1 MSQEPTPPATQPT
14 TSAVAT
20 RQQGGLRG
28 LIEGETFA
36 GQIAK
41 SLPKHM
47 TPDRFVRVA
56 VTAMNKTPKLRECD
70 PSSFCLALLTLS
82 QLGLEPDGRN
92 AHLIPFDNRK
102 KGIVECQ
109 LIIDYKGLVELV
121 MRSGLVSNIH
131 ADAIC
136 ENDVFEYDCGEI
148 KAHKIDFR
156 KPRGAAYAFYAR
168 ATFKDGSVKSEV
180 MTVDDVRAIQAR
192 SRAGQS
198 GPWVTDFSE
207 MAKKTVFRRLSKW
220 LPISSEFK
228 DALEKD
234 GDQLEEKR
242 MENAVKIGFASVQTV
257 QQVQPVQ
264 AQDDVPMEPVS
275 DNDGG
280 GE

>member
-14 TSAVAT
+14 TAAVAT

-41 SLPKHM
+41 SLPKHL
-47 TPDRFVRVA
+47 TPERFVRVA
-56 VTAMNKTPKLRECD
+56 VTAMNKIPKLRECD

-109 LIIDYKGLVELV
+109 LIIDYKGLVELI

-180 MTVDDVRAIQAR
+180 MTLDEVKSIQAR

-198 GPWVTDFSE
+198 GPWITDFTE

-220 LPISSEFK
+220 LPISSEFR

>member
-1 MSQEPTPPATQPT
+1 MEPPAPQPT
-14 TSAVAT
+14 STAVAE
-20 RQQGGLRG
+20 RKPAGLRG
-28 LIEGETFA
+28 LIEGEAFV
-36 GQIAK
+36 GQISK
-41 SLPKHM
+41 SLPRHL
-47 TPDRFVRVA
+47 TPERFVRVA
-56 VTAMNKTPKLRECD
+56 VTAMNKTPKLRDCD

-92 AHLIPFDNRK
+92 AHLIPFENRK

-180 MTVDDVRAIQAR
+180 MTLDEVKAIQAR

-242 MENAVKIGFASVQTV
+242 VENAVKIGFASVQTV
-257 QQVQPVQ
+257 PTPAALPVESDMPQ
-264 AQDDVPMEPVS
+264 EQEPMS

-280 GE
+280 GQ